1 MNLRKDCKNDLKLNY
16 ERPEKITTN
25 LMIRMMISAAI
36 DNDNNRFVVVT
47 YTAVSFL
54 FLWGIQIAFEY
65 TLIAMLLFYTMSS
78 SLEVIRLFL
87 AYHSVDN
94 KDDNVI
100 LCSNVLHAN
109 YNKILTE
116 EEFEPKNVYQ
126 DLGRN
131 IYIAF
136 MVFGLQGVLISFVCY
151 DLRHNIVNNC
161 LDGTEGCP
169 LAGTLGSWS
178 LFILGTC
185 MAIVFQIGPKTNYG
199 ESEQNPAYWLRLFL
213 VIKDNDTRV
222 TWKNHM
228 KGNTENKLACQSSLT
243 IVVAKVVGT
252 MYLVDLDDSKGD
264 KLAIKNIKNTKLD
277 EEINMKRDSRISLRK
292 NCSLPNTG
300 ADYNKFEDEDMIHI
314 DKVRDEAS
322 KEDYRL
328 SLTKK
333 CSPAHLKHSLQ

>member
-1 MNLRKDCKNDLKLNY
+1 MNLRKDCKKDLKLNY

-54 FLWGIQIAFEY
+54 FLWGIQIAFES

-87 AYHSVDN
+87 TYHSVDN

-100 LCSNVLHAN
+100 LCSNEMHAN

-116 EEFEPKNVYQ
+116 GEFEPKNVYQ

-151 DLRHNIVNNC
+151 DLRQNFVNSC

-185 MAIVFQIGPKTNYG
+185 MAIVFQIGPKTDYG

-228 KGNTENKLACQSSLT
+228 KGNTENECALKTGDIRVWFRYIMSFLINGVGFHILVHALPLQVACQSSLT
-243 IVVAKVVGT
+243 LVVAKVVGT

-264 KLAIKNIKNTKLD
+264 KLAIKNIKNTKL
-277 EEINMKRDSRISLRK
+277 EV
-292 NCSLPNTG
+292 
-300 ADYNKFEDEDMIHI
+300 EDMIHI

-328 SLTKK
+328 SLTKNA
-333 CSPAHLKHSLQ
+333 PH

>member
-1 MNLRKDCKNDLKLNY
+1 MNLRDDYKKDLKLNY

-36 DNDNNRFVVVT
+36 DNDKNRFVVVT

-65 TLIAMLLFYTMSS
+65 TLVAMLLFYTMSS

-116 EEFEPKNVYQ
+116 GEFEPKNVYQ

-131 IYIAF
+131 IYISF
-136 MVFGLQGVLISFVCY
+136 MCY
-151 DLRHNIVNNC
+151 DLRNNIVNSC

-169 LAGTLGSWS
+169 LAGTLGSW
-178 LFILGTC
+178 
-185 MAIVFQIGPKTNYG
+185 P
-199 ESEQNPAYWLRLFL
+199 
-213 VIKDNDTRV
+213 
-222 TWKNHM
+222 
-228 KGNTENKLACQSSLT
+228 
-243 IVVAKVVGT
+243 
-252 MYLVDLDDSKGD
+252 
-264 KLAIKNIKNTKLD
+264 
-277 EEINMKRDSRISLRK
+277 
-292 NCSLPNTG
+292 
-300 ADYNKFEDEDMIHI
+300 
-314 DKVRDEAS
+314 
-322 KEDYRL
+322 
-328 SLTKK
+328 
-333 CSPAHLKHSLQ
+333 